1 MLLSFLGTSGALLLI
16 FMSAQN
22 EQNIRLWETNRLRG
36 YECLFEHQ
44 YNAAGKFFRKASDA
58 SKTLGKEDYRYAVSL
73 EDTASLNARASQWDK
88 ADKFTR
94 KAMDIYAKKTNIS
107 SGQGILFLEDKLL
120 AACRLTEF
128 DLAAR
133 KNTDGIWRDLSNATA
148 TLLSAGSVHFDPFV
162 IRRVCLT
169 MMNLADVCGKDG
181 NVELQRT
188 ICAEVLALSQKF
200 ETMKDL
206 SRGTQRH
213 LHAVYSSGQSWES
226 ILNTIPA
233 MIKAHDSIRAKD
245 ALQQVK
251 EMAVNSDGEIPVEV
265 RMVEIKYYLS
275 IEDYEEAERLL
286 LQQISKKGPSDE
298 ALDDCFTRLVMIY
311 RICGYRSDL
320 ASALRRQ
327 WEWRKNFYGAT
338 NSKSMSCE
346 LDYAIALHQMG
357 EIDAARPHCEHLLK
371 AMQSSD
377 FAVEKTEHLA
387 AALIRNGDN
396 KTAKEILDELV
407 DRFSMQKKKKLILAT
422 VSAFFDY
429 GALELMQG
437 NKSKAEAAI
446 KQGLSMDEGFAS
458 YSYVEL
464 ADKLT
469 DWAYF
474 LASRNGNE
482 LYIRNAILIMPVPVF
497 RKDAIREAA
506 DIAVLETLHAKC
518 PSAFNT
524 EVKQHL
530 AKIQAGIKNF
540 SPVKLIGFSQKSP

>member
-1 MLLSFLGTSGALLLI
+1 MLLSFLGTAGALLLI
-16 FMSAQN
+16 FMSAQK
-22 EQNIRLWETNRLRG
+22 EQNIRLWETNRLRA
-36 YECLFEHQ
+36 YECLYEHQ

-58 SKTLGKEDYRYAVSL
+58 SKKLGKEDYRYAITL
-73 EDTASLNARASQWDK
+73 DDAASLNACASQWDK

-94 KAMDIYAKKTNIS
+94 KAMEIYAKKSNTDS
-107 SGQGILFLEDKLL
+107 KQGILFLEDKLL

-133 KNTDGIWRDLSNATA
+133 KNTDGIWRDLSSVTA

-162 IRRVCLT
+162 IRRVCVT
-169 MMNLADVCGKDG
+169 MMGLANVCGKEG

-188 ICAEVLALSQKF
+188 ICADVFALSQKF
-200 ETMKDL
+200 ENMKDL
-206 SRGTQRH
+206 SKGTQRQ
-213 LHAVYSSGQSWES
+213 LDAMCSSAQSWEA
-226 ILNTIPA
+226 ILDTIPA
-233 MIKAHDSIRAKD
+233 MIKAHDPNRAKE

-251 EMAVNSDGEIPVEV
+251 AMAVNSAGEIPVEV

-286 LQQISKKGPSDE
+286 LQQISKKGLSDE
-298 ALDDCFTRLVMIY
+298 ALDDCFTRLCLIY
-311 RICGYRSDL
+311 RLSGYRSDL
-320 ASALRRQ
+320 ASVLRRQ

-346 LDYAIALHQMG
+346 LEYVLALHQMG
-357 EIDAARPHCEHLLK
+357 EINAARPHCEHLLK
-371 AMQSSD
+371 TMQSSE
-377 FAVEKTEHLA
+377 FAVERTQALA

-396 KTAKEILDELV
+396 KIAKEILDELV
-407 DRFSMQKKKKLILAT
+407 DRFSMEKKKKLVLPT
-422 VSAFFDY
+422 VCAFFDY
-429 GALELMQG
+429 ASLELMQA

-446 KQGLSMDEGFAS
+446 KQGLGMDEGLAS
-458 YSYVEL
+458 YGYVEL
-464 ADKLT
+464 ADNLT

-474 LASRNGNE
+474 LGSRKGNE

-506 DIAVLETLHAKC
+506 DIAVLESFRAKF
-518 PSAFNT
+518 PAAFNT

-530 AKIQAGIKNF
+530 EKVQAGIKKF
-540 SPVKLIGFSQKSP
+540 PPAKLQGLGASIK